1 MTQQEILTF
10 CEESIEREGVLVFAD
25 EQFRDLTPEL
35 IDAIRARFNSSAL
48 MQLPQHEIAF
58 FEWLKAADAAVWN
71 DIWANDERPY
81 LVSLAFLSDFSGANA
96 NIGQFVICD
105 LVNVDNYFFSPNLLL
120 DKESTDFVE
129 AVRGRFTQ
137 RSSMT
142 PGQLLTLEASV
153 GNVDIWHFAF
163 RYNID
168 LAIAKKAVVTLVEDR
183 ILLHVTSAE
192 HLAQYFDVG

>member
-1 MTQQEILTF
+1 MTQQEILTY
-10 CEESIEREGVLVFAD
+10 CEECIEREGVIVFTE
-25 EQFRDLTPEL
+25 EQFRELTPEL
-35 IDAIRARFNSSAL
+35 IDGIRTRFSSRTL

-58 FEWLKAADAAVWN
+58 FEWLKGADTAVWN

-81 LVSLAFLSDFSGANA
+81 LVSLAFSADFSGADA
-96 NIGQFVICD
+96 TFGQFVICD
-105 LVNVDNYFFSPNLLL
+105 LVNVDNYFFSPDLLL
-120 DKESTDFVE
+120 DKESTDFLE

-153 GNVDIWHFAF
+153 GNVDIWHFAY
-163 RYNID
+163 RYNIN

>member
-1 MTQQEILTF
+1 MTEQDILSH
-10 CEESIEREGVLVFAD
+10 CDACIESDGVLVFSD
-25 EQFRDLTPEL
+25 EQFRELTPEL
-35 IDAIRARFNSSAL
+35 VEAVRSRYGSSRL
-48 MQLPQHEIAF
+48 MQLPAHEITF
-58 FEWLKAADAAVWN
+58 FEWLKETDPAVWN

-81 LVSLAFLSDFSGANA
+81 LVSVAFLSDFSGSNA
-96 NIGQFVICD
+96 SVGQFVICD
-105 LVNVDNYFFSPNLLL
+105 LVDVDNYFFSPNLLL
-120 DKESTDFVE
+120 DRESTDFVE

-153 GNVDIWHFAF
+153 GNVDIWHFAY

-168 LAIAKKAVVTLVEDR
+168 LAIAKKAVATLVDDR
-183 ILLHVTSAE
+183 ILLHVTNAE

>member
-1 MTQQEILTF
+1 MTNQELLDH
-10 CEESIEREGVLVFAD
+10 CETNVEREGVIVFTD
-25 EQFRDLTPEL
+25 DQLRDMTPEN
-35 IDAIRARFNSSAL
+35 IEAIRSRFGARTL
-48 MQLPQHEIAF
+48 MQLPQHEITF
-58 FEWLKAADAAVWN
+58 FEWLKEADPAVWN

-81 LVSLAFLSDFSGANA
+81 LVSLAFLTDFSGSNA
-96 NIGQFVICD
+96 STGQFVICD
-105 LVNVDNYFFSPNLLL
+105 LVSVDNYFFSPNLLL

-129 AVRGRFTQ
+129 AVRERFTQ

-153 GNVDIWHFAF
+153 GNVDIWHFAY

-168 LAIAKKAVVTLVEDR
+168 LALAKRAVATLVEDR
-183 ILLHVTSAE
+183 ILLHVTDAE

>member
-1 MTQQEILTF
+1 MTNQEILDH
-10 CEESIEREGVLVFAD
+10 CDASVEREGVIVFTD
-25 EQFRDLTPEL
+25 DQLRDLTPEN
-35 IDAIRARFNSSAL
+35 IEAIRSRYGARTL
-48 MQLPQHEIAF
+48 MQLPQHEITF
-58 FEWLKAADAAVWN
+58 FEWLKEADPAVWN

-81 LVSLAFLSDFSGANA
+81 LVSLAFLTDFSGANA
-96 NIGQFVICD
+96 STGQFVICD

-129 AVRGRFTQ
+129 AVRERFTQ

-153 GNVDIWHFAF
+153 GNVDIWHFAY

-168 LAIAKKAVVTLVEDR
+168 LALAKRAVATLVEDR
-183 ILLHVTSAE
+183 ILLHVTNAE

>member
-1 MTQQEILTF
+1 MTQQEILTH
-10 CEESIEREGVLVFAD
+10 CEESIEREGVVVFSD

-35 IDAIRARFNSSAL
+35 IDGIRSQFNSRAL
-48 MQLPQHEIAF
+48 MQLPQHEITF
-58 FEWLKAADAAVWN
+58 FEWLKGADPAVWN

-81 LVSLAFLSDFSGANA
+81 LVSLAFLTDFSGSNA
-96 NIGQFVICD
+96 TIGQFVICD
-105 LVNVDNYFFSPNLLL
+105 LVSVDNYFFSPNLLL

-137 RSSMT
+137 HSSMT

-153 GNVDIWHFAF
+153 GNVDIWHFAH

-183 ILLHVTSAE
+183 ILLHVTNAE